1 MILKLDL
8 SNDIEHSHN
17 MANMYRV
24 PVLKDQGVDG
34 CLSVWLRWHPLAHVV
49 HERLDNRVILV
60 SHLQCICFSQPTR
73 NEKETSALQENNQR
87 PGGSLA
93 WSEVFPTVFSSRAA
107 WILLQIPFV
116 LVPKGMD
123 CKMTLK
129 VCMSPFPQ

>member
-1 MILKLDL
+1 MILKLNL

-60 SHLQCICFSQPTR
+60 SHLQRICFSQPTR
-73 NEKETSALQENNQR
+73 NEKETSALQEDNR
-87 PGGSLA
+87 DTLSREARWKPCLVGSL
-93 WSEVFPTVFSSRAA
+93 SHG
-107 WILLQIPFV
+107 LLE
-116 LVPKGMD
+116 
-123 CKMTLK
+123 
-129 VCMSPFPQ
+129 